1 MSVRLAYFDAVTD
14 IEAEYYELREKMT
27 RDDTLARLA
36 EAHHD
41 IERKACYAFHNLGIE
56 YLSDKSQH

>member
-27 RDDTLARLA
+27 RDDTLPDSQKLTLTNSMIR
-36 EAHHD
+36 
-41 IERKACYAFHNLGIE
+41 IKM
-56 YLSDKSQH
+56 LSSGWR